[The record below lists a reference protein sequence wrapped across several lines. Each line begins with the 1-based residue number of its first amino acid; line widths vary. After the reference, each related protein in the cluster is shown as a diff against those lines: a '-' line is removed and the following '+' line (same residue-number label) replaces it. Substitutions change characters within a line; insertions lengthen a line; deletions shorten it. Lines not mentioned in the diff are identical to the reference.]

1 MANARAVQA
10 PLIRRITSWVLA
22 LLIFGYVGFQVYQA
36 NTEMIHTETA
46 TYIETADSF
55 SVEGVFIRKETVITA
70 DYTGELGYEI
80 SDGGH
85 VAKDGVVAKAYPA
98 GSPVNVE
105 DEIEAVDNEIESL
118 QTLISLK
125 DSYAA
130 DPGQLDQNAE
140 KQMLTLLRELRSGE
154 EKDAK
159 TARQELLYTL
169 NEKQIVTGVITDFS
183 DRIAELQARK
193 SELESQKV
201 DPTSTVKSPAAGYFS
216 SHVDGWESVYDY
228 DKAEDLTVEDLEK
241 EQQPKTVD
249 SSAVGRVVTEYGWYF
264 ACVVDPDTALK
275 LKGTSSVTLS
285 LKSATEET
293 FPAQVV
299 AVNQTSQKEN
309 AAVIFSSDIMDET
322 LINTRQA
329 TVTVNRGN
337 YQGVQVNQKAIH
349 FADITEEVKDDDG
362 NVKTATHENVQGV
375 YVVESGK
382 LKFVQIFPLLTLNGY
397 VICDVDLSDSQ
408 KEKLY
413 TDRTVELY
421 DEVVIDGHDLYDGRV
436 IS

>member
-1 MANARAVQA
+1 M
-10 PLIRRITSWVLA
+10 
-22 LLIFGYVGFQVYQA
+22 
-36 NTEMIHTETA
+36 
-46 TYIETADSF
+46 
-55 SVEGVFIRKETVITA
+55 
-70 DYTGELGYEI
+70 
-80 SDGGH
+80 
-85 VAKDGVVAKAYPA
+85 
-98 GSPVNVE
+98 
-105 DEIEAVDNEIESL
+105 
-118 QTLISLK
+118 
-125 DSYAA
+125 
-130 DPGQLDQNAE
+130 
-140 KQMLTLLRELRSGE
+140 
-154 EKDAK
+154 
-159 TARQELLYTL
+159 
-169 NEKQIVTGVITDFS
+169 
-183 DRIAELQARK
+183 
-193 SELESQKV
+193 
-201 DPTSTVKSPAAGYFS
+201 
-216 SHVDGWESVYDY
+216 
-228 DKAEDLTVEDLEK
+228 EDLEK

-264 ACVVDPDTALK
+264 ACVVDPDYGVKTQRHVLGDPFAEV
-275 LKGTSSVTLS
+275 GDGGNV
-285 LKSATEET
+285 
-293 FPAQVV
+293 PAPGSGGEPDV
-299 AVNQTSQKEN
+299 QKEN

>member
-1 MANARAVQA
+1 M
-10 PLIRRITSWVLA
+10 
-22 LLIFGYVGFQVYQA
+22 
-36 NTEMIHTETA
+36 
-46 TYIETADSF
+46 
-55 SVEGVFIRKETVITA
+55 
-70 DYTGELGYEI
+70 
-80 SDGGH
+80 
-85 VAKDGVVAKAYPA
+85 
-98 GSPVNVE
+98 
-105 DEIEAVDNEIESL
+105 
-118 QTLISLK
+118 
-125 DSYAA
+125 
-130 DPGQLDQNAE
+130 
-140 KQMLTLLRELRSGE
+140 
-154 EKDAK
+154 
-159 TARQELLYTL
+159 
-169 NEKQIVTGVITDFS
+169 
-183 DRIAELQARK
+183 
-193 SELESQKV
+193 
-201 DPTSTVKSPAAGYFS
+201 
-216 SHVDGWESVYDY
+216 
-228 DKAEDLTVEDLEK
+228 
-241 EQQPKTVD
+241 
-249 SSAVGRVVTEYGWYF
+249 VTEYGWYF